1 MDLLKRGIKLVR
13 DEKHN
18 EEAKHDPKETVC
30 SYSTPFQKHITEQDQ
45 EQTVTAVSASISKVI
60 NIILFLPTIST
71 YSRQTG
77 DNQERKSS
85 NNVFKEMYNERSSV
99 EVQWTVLGSPFYHAV
114 FSDTCET
121 LD

>member
-30 SYSTPFQKHITEQDQ
+30 SYSTPFQKHITERDQ

-60 NIILFLPTIST
+60 NIILFLPTTST

-85 NNVFKEMYNERSSV
+85 NNVFKEM
-99 EVQWTVLGSPFYHAV
+99 
-114 FSDTCET
+114 
-121 LD
+121 